1 MAQETREFTPFT
13 DEAAVPAS
21 DSAAVVTPRPGEW
34 EPPASEGDTSRPINT
49 LGLAIYYLA
58 SLLFMYQDYLN
69 IGVMKATD
77 ERVVVSALGM
87 LQYPDISLVLLIGF
101 VVCYDAEFRSALRS
115 KPGVAFLMFLAGYSC
130 LGVLM
135 GNEFG
140 MVRTDLR
147 VWGWGIGGLA
157 MFRIAM
163 KMRRPALHI
172 LALCLMAGVML
183 YVSAVSIKNQMG
195 MAQAMDNVR
204 VWDLNVFNYAGM
216 MIPLLGLVLT
226 LVTLRGTLPFLGA
239 ALAFWLYF
247 DGAILIGA
255 TRSLALGLIVVCL
268 CASVSLLFH
277 RDEKQITWQI
287 SPRAFWIGLITALGA
302 AAVVATLLGF
312 AFTGSTVLAN
322 RLSDEHD
329 VTSGT
334 DRLVELQDGLSQLGF
349 FKGIVGGGLG
359 CTFESI
365 FDYRA
370 IQFHIAIFTFL
381 LKFGILPFS
390 VIVITLYLVL
400 PFKFLQAF
408 LRPATLSPSTRTALL
423 VVLPS
428 VFGWLTIL
436 STSGGYDMYYAIGL
450 GMAAGVFSE
459 VKTQGLTRLCR

>member
-1 MAQETREFTPFT
+1 MAQETPEFTPVT

-21 DSAAVVTPRPGEW
+21 DTAAVITPRPVAS
-34 EPPASEGDTSRPINT
+34 EPPESAGDTARPINA

-58 SLLFMYQDYLN
+58 SFLFMYQDYLN

-87 LQYPDISLVLLIGF
+87 LQYPDISLVLLIAF
-101 VVCYDAEFRSALRS
+101 AVCFDAEFRSAVRS
-115 KPGVAFLMFLAGYSC
+115 KPGVAFLMFLAAYSC

-163 KMRRPALHI
+163 KMRRPTIHI
-172 LALCLMAGVML
+172 LALCLLAGVML
-183 YVSAVSIKNQMG
+183 YVSAISIKNQMG
-195 MAQAMDNVR
+195 IGAALDNVR
-204 VWDLNVFNYAGM
+204 VWDLNVFNYSGM

-226 LVTLRGTLPFLGA
+226 LVTLRGVLPFLGA

-255 TRSLALGLIVVCL
+255 TRSLALGLVVVCL
-268 CASVSLLFH
+268 SASVSLLFR
-277 RDEKQITWQI
+277 RDEKQITAQI
-287 SPRAFWIGLITALGA
+287 SPRAFWIGAITALGA
-302 AAVVATLLGF
+302 VAVVATLLGF
-312 AFTGSTVLAN
+312 AFSGSTVLAS
-322 RLSDEHD
+322 RLSGDQD

-334 DRLVELQDGLSQLGF
+334 DRILELQDGLGQLGL

-359 CTFESI
+359 YTFESI
-365 FDYRA
+365 FDY
-370 IQFHIAIFTFL
+370 QSLGFHITVFTFL
-381 LKFGILPFS
+381 LKFGIVPFS
-390 VIVITLYLVL
+390 VIVITLYFIL

-428 VFGWLTIL
+428 VFGWIAIL
-436 STSGGYDMYYAIGL
+436 STSGGYDIYFALGL
-450 GMAAGVFSE
+450 GMALGVFAE
-459 VKTQGLTRLCR
+459 IKAHGLTRLCR

>member
-1 MAQETREFTPFT
+1 MAQETREFSPVT
-13 DEAAVPAS
+13 DETAVPAS
-21 DSAAVVTPRPGEW
+21 DAAAVITPSPAEW
-34 EPPASEGDTSRPINT
+34 EMPASEGDTSRPIT
-49 LGLAIYYLA
+49 ALGLATYYLA

-87 LQYPDISLVLLIGF
+87 LQYPDISLILLIGF

-115 KPGVAFLMFLAGYSC
+115 KPGIAFLMFLAGYSC

-183 YVSAVSIKNQMG
+183 YVSAISIKNQMG

-226 LVTLRGTLPFLGA
+226 LVALRGTLPFLGA

-277 RDEKQITWQI
+277 RDEKQITGQI
-287 SPRAFWIGLITALGA
+287 SSRAFWIGLITALGA
-302 AAVVATLLGF
+302 AAVLATLLGF
-312 AFTGSTVLAN
+312 AFSGSTVLAN
-322 RLSDEHD
+322 RLSDDQD

-334 DRLVELQDGLSQLGF
+334 DRILELQDGLGQLGLF
-349 FKGIVGGGLG
+349 RGLIGGGLG
-359 CTFESI
+359 YTIESI
-365 FDYRA
+365 FDYKS
-370 IQFHIAIFTFL
+370 IGFHLTIFTFL
-381 LKFGILPFS
+381 LKFGILPFA
-390 VIVITLYLVL
+390 VIVITLYIIL
-400 PFKFLQAF
+400 PLKFLQAF

-428 VFGWLTIL
+428 VFGWVAIL
-436 STSGGYDMYYAIGL
+436 STSGGYDIYYAIGI
-450 GMAAGVFSE
+450 GMTAGVFTE
-459 VKTQGLTRLCR
+459 IKAQGLSRLCR